1 MQNMGKENIMYRK
14 LSKKEKE
21 AIIRPE
27 KGFKLPLK
35 TIIEWKDTSGKSMTE
50 HSVLSYISQNGSS
63 FNMRAP
69 VLLGQEL
76 KLAIDLPE
84 DLSDGDDLKMIIKG
98 KVVFVETSLE
108 DSTLQKVTLKFK
120 NQYIIKPE

>member
-1 MQNMGKENIMYRK
+1 MSNTGKENIMYRK

-84 DLSDGDDLKMIIKG
+84 GLSDGDDLKMIIKG

-120 NQYIIKPE
+120 NQYIIKP